1 MLMKWNGFLQ
11 VEMFMSNMLSMLV
24 KICDSEFKHINFIFL
39 TFKLNLTIIFILRIT
54 MPSEIL
60 DLMENAL
67 EKALNVDFIELRF
80 HERRNFSVNVKNG
93 QVERIIN
100 GSIRGVCARSLV
112 NGCWGFAS
120 TTNLTAEGFAS
131 IIERSIKAAKAS
143 SKYKRRTVKLEERKT
158 LKDEYVT
165 PMRKDP
171 LKMDVENLVN
181 EALEVDKTVRNF
193 SKLIAMDTVSIGY
206 VNDQLIYVSSDGA
219 RIRQRIVRCSGRCQV
234 IAREGGKIAM
244 GADNVGAQS
253 GLEIFDE
260 TPLMNA
266 GRTAAER
273 AVRLVNARMP
283 KSGYYPVV
291 LENRIVG
298 LLAHEAVGHTAEA
311 DLVFSKSYL
320 SDKLGVKVASNLI
333 TLVDDGRYPR
343 GYGTMMYDDEG
354 TPTQRTVIIENGI
367 CKGFMH
373 SRETAYEFGVE
384 PTGNARAWTFEYD
397 PLVRMRNTY
406 IEPGDYSLEELI
418 EDIDEGYYL
427 VGGRSGQADSTGEF
441 MFGVQEAI
449 KIERGK
455 LTEHCRGVTISGNAF
470 EVLKNVD
477 AIGKDFVMRRGMCGK
492 EQVNYV
498 GMGGATLRTKVIIG
512 GGGR

>member
-1 MLMKWNGFLQ
+1 
-11 VEMFMSNMLSMLV
+11 
-24 KICDSEFKHINFIFL
+24 
-39 TFKLNLTIIFILRIT
+39 

-171 LKMDVENLVN
+171 LKIDVENLVN

-244 GADNVGAQS
+244 GADNVGCLLYTSPSPRDAHES
-253 GLEIFDE
+253 
-260 TPLMNA
+260 
-266 GRTAAER
+266 
-273 AVRLVNARMP
+273 RMP
-283 KSGYYPVV
+283 SS
-291 LENRIVG
+291 
-298 LLAHEAVGHTAEA
+298 A
-311 DLVFSKSYL
+311 
-320 SDKLGVKVASNLI
+320 
-333 TLVDDGRYPR
+333 
-343 GYGTMMYDDEG
+343 
-354 TPTQRTVIIENGI
+354 
-367 CKGFMH
+367 
-373 SRETAYEFGVE
+373 
-384 PTGNARAWTFEYD
+384 
-397 PLVRMRNTY
+397 
-406 IEPGDYSLEELI
+406 
-418 EDIDEGYYL
+418 
-427 VGGRSGQADSTGEF
+427 
-441 MFGVQEAI
+441 
-449 KIERGK
+449 
-455 LTEHCRGVTISGNAF
+455 
-470 EVLKNVD
+470 
-477 AIGKDFVMRRGMCGK
+477 
-492 EQVNYV
+492 
-498 GMGGATLRTKVIIG
+498 
-512 GGGR
+512 

>member
-171 LKMDVENLVN
+171 LKIDVENLVN

-193 SKLIAMDTVSIGY
+193 SIL
-206 VNDQLIYVSSDGA
+206 
-219 RIRQRIVRCSGRCQV
+219 
-234 IAREGGKIAM
+234 
-244 GADNVGAQS
+244 
-253 GLEIFDE
+253 
-260 TPLMNA
+260 
-266 GRTAAER
+266 
-273 AVRLVNARMP
+273 
-283 KSGYYPVV
+283 
-291 LENRIVG
+291 
-298 LLAHEAVGHTAEA
+298 
-311 DLVFSKSYL
+311 
-320 SDKLGVKVASNLI
+320 
-333 TLVDDGRYPR
+333 
-343 GYGTMMYDDEG
+343 
-354 TPTQRTVIIENGI
+354 
-367 CKGFMH
+367 
-373 SRETAYEFGVE
+373 
-384 PTGNARAWTFEYD
+384 
-397 PLVRMRNTY
+397 
-406 IEPGDYSLEELI
+406 
-418 EDIDEGYYL
+418 
-427 VGGRSGQADSTGEF
+427 
-441 MFGVQEAI
+441 
-449 KIERGK
+449 
-455 LTEHCRGVTISGNAF
+455 
-470 EVLKNVD
+470 
-477 AIGKDFVMRRGMCGK
+477 
-492 EQVNYV
+492 
-498 GMGGATLRTKVIIG
+498 
-512 GGGR
+512 